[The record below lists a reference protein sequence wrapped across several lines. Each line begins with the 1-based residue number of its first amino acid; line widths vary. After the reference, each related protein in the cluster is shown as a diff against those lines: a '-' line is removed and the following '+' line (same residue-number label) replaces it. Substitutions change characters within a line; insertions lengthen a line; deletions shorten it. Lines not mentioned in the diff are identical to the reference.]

1 MVWSSS
7 SDKDLAVVLSEFCF
21 GAPQSSHDPLEGV
34 SHVGE
39 VGDASA
45 DDENLAIWA
54 RIVSMVASSNLLMGN
69 IDPII

>member
-1 MVWSSS
+1 MVWSAS
-7 SDKDLAVVLSEFCF
+7 SDKDFAVVLSEFCF

-54 RIVSMVASSNLLMGN
+54 RIV
-69 IDPII
+69 